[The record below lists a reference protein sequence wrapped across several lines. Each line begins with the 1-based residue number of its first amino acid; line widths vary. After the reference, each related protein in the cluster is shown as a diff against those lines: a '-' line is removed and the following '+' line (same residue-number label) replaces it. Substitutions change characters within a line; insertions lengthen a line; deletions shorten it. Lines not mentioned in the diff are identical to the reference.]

1 MLFFSQAQGVTGAL
15 AMALNKAF
23 FLGELMLSLP
33 LVAATLLKERG

>member
-1 MLFFSQAQGVTGAL
+1 MLFLSQAQGVTGAL

-33 LVAATLLKERG
+33 SIVATLF